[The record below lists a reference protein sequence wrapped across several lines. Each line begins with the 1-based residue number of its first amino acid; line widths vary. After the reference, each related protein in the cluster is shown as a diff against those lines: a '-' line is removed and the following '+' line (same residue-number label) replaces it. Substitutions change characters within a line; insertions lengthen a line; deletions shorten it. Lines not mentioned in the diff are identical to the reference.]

1 MGGLIG
7 KAFETVTDFLEVFE
21 DIPIVGDVLEF
32 VIGDVEADSPTYA
45 HPNQI
50 GNTISEDVPIARC
63 YGRCKIGGNKIRFN
77 EPDASDLRVI
87 FAHCLGEVNGITE
100 WKVNNIAWAD
110 LTGSHTKTEYK
121 GTRTQTAD
129 GRFTSRACAYRG
141 VAYTAATFEKN
152 DKQIGYNPRMTVVM
166 EGLKCTPLAGGS
178 AVFTRNPAVILY
190 DWYLNVEGYSA
201 DQLDLNAFKS
211 LEALCD
217 EVPSGGTLPRYRF
230 DYNFDTNISIN
241 DAKKLIWS
249 SFNGRVIKSQGKLK
263 PVWDSGQVADGSGGL
278 TSKTAV
284 HSFTEDNIVR
294 GSLTWSQPQH
304 YNIVRIHYLDG
315 DDDFKKTSVEIKDE
329 HDIDVNGELLF
340 EENCYWI
347 TDAEIARRR
356 ARFKFNKF
364 QYPDYKAKF
373 TSFSSASDLEVY
385 DLVNITHSLPGWT
398 NKPFLITAKGEDSYG
413 RMQFE
418 VIAYYSG
425 IYDDAEAVDQTNY
438 ASDLP
443 NPYDP
448 PSSAT
453 GISLSLASPGTG
465 FDYDS
470 VKVSFTTPAD
480 PFYSYSEIYISND
493 DSTYYLAGTSSGEDF
508 VIQGMGM
515 FYVPGDTVYIKLRS
529 VSETGVFGSMS
540 TPESINITSSIR
552 LGSFYAGLH
561 DFWGGNAA
569 IDNAATTIV
578 LGNLDGTPKLAL
590 GPSADSLTLN
600 NVDTYKGFYAD
611 GDGNFRHGGPSA
623 YGIFDATAGT
633 YTFHGVTISS
643 DVTIEGSGSTANT
656 WTINSDLDDVNAQ
669 LILGRTT
676 GGNATIQ
683 WNGSELTS
691 NIATDS
697 DGSLQQIVTKEY
709 VDYSVTSLGASYY
722 LVDTSSGVADY
733 KLCSLLPSEDAE
745 TYLEAAGLSDND
757 YIGGWISDTG
767 ETPDILLTGN
777 FNFYITA
784 EKTTGTK
791 TLKLYWKMYERK
803 SDTSEVLIATS
814 SITNEVTDKDTFV
827 LPFLLTSD
835 YIPASGSRIVGKIYA
850 SVTGGGNAPTVRIYY
865 RGNTSAR
872 WDIPANSEVFRSI
885 FVPYAN
891 AVQDVDLNGHSI
903 TGIDNITVADE
914 SWIGIGASDER
925 IVFDTAGNIS
935 FMGCKVGVG
944 GTPAKAL
951 EVAGDIATARTNKF
965 MFLEV
970 AGGGERA
977 SISSGCEGGD
987 IGCNYLHF
995 NVGTS
1000 SSGMALT
1007 DGNNLGVNTTTPRK
1021 QIDSLSTSQAQ
1032 LRLSYSDNSVYA
1044 DFQVNS
1050 NGNLTVSPT
1059 GDYIF
1064 DPTGNDVYPNTNY
1077 DLNLGLIN
1085 KKFLTLHAAE
1095 LWVETLVAQE
1105 TLATIGGRIV
1115 VAPTTTLTSDI
1126 GTGDTTIY
1134 VKHNNLANGDRI
1146 YMEANGKVE
1155 FMAVTSSA
1163 GGSGP
1168 YRGDGFIDIYSL
1180 RGIKEASDYGPTI
1193 VGNIRNSSTYNDWT
1207 EAWAVGNLNGLYGYG
1222 NDVYGAAFGKYSAAD
1237 YITIDPTYGIRFFDS
1252 SDVIQAQLKSSEW
1265 TIGQVAASKSNIRI
1279 SSGVLQLRN
1288 NTTVKT
1294 QLNTDGS
1301 GWLAGDGKFNWDTS
1315 GNITMTGSITL
1326 TNQISSSDISDV
1338 DAYTT
1343 NQDKQKFSTLI
1354 ADSPSGSGLFFD
1366 STHFGYYA
1374 SSAWKTYMDN
1384 SGNFYLG
1391 GTSGPLQWDAGTST
1405 LTLGVDAFANLPSDE
1420 NLVGYWAFDDGS
1432 GSVAVDGSGNG
1443 NDGQLVNM
1451 EEADWVD
1458 GISGKCLSF
1467 DGENEIVD
1475 CGTSVGNFLL
1485 ADFTISVWLKTPS
1498 SFNTE
1503 QGIIGKW
1510 GDPPYYHLA
1519 YINGFIKG
1527 TLNFGNGVISIGSF
1541 SPSVDTQYHVVLNVD
1556 RDGLATLYVNA
1567 DNEGSVDISSDSAI
1581 SMTNSNRFAIGDIGN
1596 AWNKWKGLIDEVRI
1610 YNRALTASEVKALY
1624 LYPAGNKATKI
1635 SGSQITTG
1643 KIQSTNWVDGTSGS
1657 MLDLDNE
1664 LFAIKDDTFGNSGIQ
1679 IMWDSGAKFYAGD
1692 GSNKYFKFDGTNI
1705 SWKGVNTE
1713 LTAAGAFTASNA
1725 TLTGGTIGGW
1735 TISSTTLANGTN
1747 IILDASN
1754 KKISIKN
1761 ATFGNEG
1768 IQLEYNAGT
1777 PRFYVGDGSNEY
1789 LKCIQGTGLSLSTAQ
1804 ANAITIKSGG
1814 GIKLEA
1820 GGDVILTGD
1829 SSNPAKTIFSI
1840 GAREVELY
1848 ADSTSHF
1855 RITPDANNSVDLL
1868 VGSPYTFKD
1877 VYLYAAGEIIFR
1889 SNVTHCV
1896 RPADTNDIN
1905 FGSESK
1911 NWKDAYFAGYVK
1923 LGITDTD
1930 GTVEGQLWYDASEDK
1945 LKFKTAS
1952 GVETITS
1959 A

>member
-1 MGGLIG
+1 
-7 KAFETVTDFLEVFE
+7 V
-21 DIPIVGDVLEF
+21 
-32 VIGDVEADSPTYA
+32 
-45 HPNQI
+45 
-50 GNTISEDVPIARC
+50 
-63 YGRCKIGGNKIRFN
+63 
-77 EPDASDLRVI
+77 
-87 FAHCLGEVNGITE
+87 
-100 WKVNNIAWAD
+100 
-110 LTGSHTKTEYK
+110 
-121 GTRTQTAD
+121 
-129 GRFTSRACAYRG
+129 
-141 VAYTAATFEKN
+141 
-152 DKQIGYNPRMTVVM
+152 
-166 EGLKCTPLAGGS
+166 
-178 AVFTRNPAVILY
+178 
-190 DWYLNVEGYSA
+190 
-201 DQLDLNAFKS
+201 
-211 LEALCD
+211 
-217 EVPSGGTLPRYRF
+217 
-230 DYNFDTNISIN
+230 NIS
-241 DAKKLIWS
+241 
-249 SFNGRVIKSQGKLK
+249 
-263 PVWDSGQVADGSGGL
+263 
-278 TSKTAV
+278 
-284 HSFTEDNIVR
+284 
-294 GSLTWSQPQH
+294 
-304 YNIVRIHYLDG
+304 
-315 DDDFKKTSVEIKDE
+315 
-329 HDIDVNGELLF
+329 
-340 EENCYWI
+340 
-347 TDAEIARRR
+347 
-356 ARFKFNKF
+356 
-364 QYPDYKAKF
+364 
-373 TSFSSASDLEVY
+373 
-385 DLVNITHSLPGWT
+385 HSLPGWT

-443 NPYDP
+443 NPHDP

-470 VKVSFTTPAD
+470 VKVSFSTPAD

-515 FYVPGDTVYIKLRS
+515 FYVPGDTVYVKLRS

-540 TPESINITSSIR
+540 TAESIGITSSIR

-569 IDNAATTIV
+569 INNAATTIV

-656 WTINSDLDDVNAQ
+656 WTINSDLDDVNVQ

-676 GGNATIQ
+676 GGNATLQ
-683 WNGSELTS
+683 WDGSELTS
-691 NIATDS
+691 NIATDG

-733 KLCSLLPSEDAE
+733 KLCSLIPSGDAE
-745 TYLEAAGLSDND
+745 TYLEAADLSDND

-814 SITNEVTDKDTFV
+814 SITNEVTDKDTFI

-865 RGNTSAR
+865 RGNTAAR
-872 WDIPANSEVFRSI
+872 WDIPANSEVFRNI

-903 TGIDNITVADE
+903 TGIDNITIADE

-944 GTPAKAL
+944 TVPTAKLDVKLDNIGDYFRIQRSASNGRSQYVLATETAAEMWRCGMTGEGLTDYAFYGGTHNNL
-951 EVAGDIATARTNKF
+951 V
-965 MFLEV
+965 L
-970 AGGGERA
+970 ERA
-977 SISSGCEGGD
+977 GNS
-987 IGCNYLHF
+987 YF
-995 NVGTS
+995 N
-1000 SSGMALT
+1000 
-1007 DGNNLGVNTTTPRK
+1007 GNTGFNTTTPRK

-1044 DFQVNS
+1044 DFHVNS

-1059 GDYIF
+1059 GDFVF
-1064 DPTGNDVYPNTNY
+1064 DPIGNDVYPNTNY

-1155 FMAVTSSA
+1155 FMAVTSDA

-1168 YRGDGFIDIYSL
+1168 YSYSVTRNLDGTGANTWYAGDAILNTGTTGDGFIDIYSL

-1222 NDVYGAAFGKYSAAD
+1222 NDIYGAAFGKYSAAD
-1237 YITIDPTYGIRFFDS
+1237 YITIDPTNGIRFFDS

-1338 DAYTT
+1338 EANADATRFV
-1343 NQDKQKFSTLI
+1343 NS
-1354 ADSPSGSGLFFD
+1354 ADSNGTGWRRVAHIDGAGGRGSQIVSIYTEGGDFGPECTTVQWFHDWDSQTSITILHHTSSAYWNQVRITDDGTNSYLEFNFTTDVTDFEIELQRIGYFRGDIYSGTLSAGGDTVRETQTLAGNPDKTSAQFSNSLTTIDASTDKVELGLNSSGALITKVIPASNVAPSGAGLYMGAD
-1366 STHFGYYA
+1366 YLGYYD

-1420 NLVGYWAFDDGS
+1420 DLVGYWAFDDGS
-1432 GSVAVDGSGNG
+1432 GSIAVDGSGNG
-1443 NDGQLVNM
+1443 NSGTLVNM

-1458 GISGKCLSF
+1458 GVVGKCLSF
-1467 DGENEIVD
+1467 DGTNDYVEIL
-1475 CGTSVGNFLL
+1475 SGNISTVYQ
-1485 ADFTISVWLKTPS
+1485 DGDWTISFWMNPTVKQVDHVF
-1498 SFNTE
+1498 SFKSGNTFYRA
-1503 QGIIGKW
+1503 G
-1510 GDPPYYHLA
+1510 
-1519 YINGFIKG
+1519 
-1527 TLNFGNGVISIGSF
+1527 
-1541 SPSVDTQYHVVLNVD
+1541 
-1556 RDGLATLYVNA
+1556 
-1567 DNEGSVDISSDSAI
+1567 SDSATWSLLGSTSLNNI
-1581 SMTNSNRFAIGDIGN
+1581 DLSSYDTVGTWTHYVLSYNATSNVVTIYANGEDTGEGGSYIPFTGTTGTDKFGFRYTG
-1596 AWNKWKGLIDEVRI
+1596 GLETDHLYGKLDEVRI
-1610 YNRALTASEVKALY
+1610 YDRASTPSEAKALF

-1679 IMWDSGAKFYAGD
+1679 IIWDSGAKFYAGD

-1725 TLTGGTIGGW
+1725 TITGTINASGGTFTGNVTAGTAKFGVDVTSGNDGIWLDANNYWYTTGVKAVTGTIGGW
-1735 TISSTTLANGTN
+1735 TLSSTTLANGTN

-1768 IQLEYNAGT
+1768 IQLEYNAGS

-1789 LKCIQGTGLSLSTAQ
+1789 LKYIQGTGLSLSTAQ
-1804 ANAITIKSGG
+1804 ANAITIESGG
-1814 GIKLEA
+1814 SIKLKA
-1820 GGDVILTGD
+1820 GGDIKLIGSDTNAGKLILDGTDVDVEIYAAATGNNVYIAPTSHNVTDLYLGGASNKYHNIYIRGPSVIEGD
-1829 SSNPAKTIFSI
+1829 MIPGTNSTWDIGGSTMKFVHGFFSGDLNCEQVIANCNLDNDYAGTFFNDGNSANRYGIKVQAGSDDAQQCDILRAFDGDGDIEGYLRISNGTFDIYQASDRSMKMNIRNTEVSGLNIVNSLKVCDFEFKKTPTVKHTNFI
-1840 GAREVELY
+1840 ADEVEKV
-1848 ADSTSHF
+1848 F
-1855 RITPDANNSVDLL
+1855 PDAIGVADGKYWLASNAFIPIL
-1868 VGSPYTFKD
+1868 VKALQEENDFIKSEIARLEELIFK
-1877 VYLYAAGEIIFR
+1877 
-1889 SNVTHCV
+1889 S
-1896 RPADTNDIN
+1896 
-1905 FGSESK
+1905 
-1911 NWKDAYFAGYVK
+1911 
-1923 LGITDTD
+1923 
-1930 GTVEGQLWYDASEDK
+1930 Q
-1945 LKFKTAS
+1945 
-1952 GVETITS
+1952 S
-1959 A
+1959 AVN

>member
-1 MGGLIG
+1 ML
-7 KAFETVTDFLEVFE
+7 
-21 DIPIVGDVLEF
+21 
-32 VIGDVEADSPTYA
+32 
-45 HPNQI
+45 
-50 GNTISEDVPIARC
+50 
-63 YGRCKIGGNKIRFN
+63 
-77 EPDASDLRVI
+77 
-87 FAHCLGEVNGITE
+87 
-100 WKVNNIAWAD
+100 
-110 LTGSHTKTEYK
+110 
-121 GTRTQTAD
+121 
-129 GRFTSRACAYRG
+129 
-141 VAYTAATFEKN
+141 
-152 DKQIGYNPRMTVVM
+152 
-166 EGLKCTPLAGGS
+166 
-178 AVFTRNPAVILY
+178 
-190 DWYLNVEGYSA
+190 
-201 DQLDLNAFKS
+201 
-211 LEALCD
+211 
-217 EVPSGGTLPRYRF
+217 
-230 DYNFDTNISIN
+230 
-241 DAKKLIWS
+241 
-249 SFNGRVIKSQGKLK
+249 
-263 PVWDSGQVADGSGGL
+263 
-278 TSKTAV
+278 
-284 HSFTEDNIVR
+284 
-294 GSLTWSQPQH
+294 
-304 YNIVRIHYLDG
+304 
-315 DDDFKKTSVEIKDE
+315 
-329 HDIDVNGELLF
+329 
-340 EENCYWI
+340 
-347 TDAEIARRR
+347 
-356 ARFKFNKF
+356 
-364 QYPDYKAKF
+364 
-373 TSFSSASDLEVY
+373 
-385 DLVNITHSLPGWT
+385 
-398 NKPFLITAKGEDSYG
+398 
-413 RMQFE
+413 
-418 VIAYYSG
+418 
-425 IYDDAEAVDQTNY
+425 
-438 ASDLP
+438 
-443 NPYDP
+443 
-448 PSSAT
+448 
-453 GISLSLASPGTG
+453 
-465 FDYDS
+465 
-470 VKVSFTTPAD
+470 
-480 PFYSYSEIYISND
+480 
-493 DSTYYLAGTSSGEDF
+493 
-508 VIQGMGM
+508 
-515 FYVPGDTVYIKLRS
+515 
-529 VSETGVFGSMS
+529 
-540 TPESINITSSIR
+540 
-552 LGSFYAGLH
+552 
-561 DFWGGNAA
+561 
-569 IDNAATTIV
+569 
-578 LGNLDGTPKLAL
+578 
-590 GPSADSLTLN
+590 
-600 NVDTYKGFYAD
+600 
-611 GDGNFRHGGPSA
+611 
-623 YGIFDATAGT
+623 
-633 YTFHGVTISS
+633 
-643 DVTIEGSGSTANT
+643 
-656 WTINSDLDDVNAQ
+656 
-669 LILGRTT
+669 
-676 GGNATIQ
+676 
-683 WNGSELTS
+683 
-691 NIATDS
+691 
-697 DGSLQQIVTKEY
+697 
-709 VDYSVTSLGASYY
+709 
-722 LVDTSSGVADY
+722 DTSSGVSDY
-733 KLCSLLPSEDAE
+733 KLCSLTPSEDAE
-745 TYLEAAGLSDND
+745 TYLEAADLSDND
-757 YIGGWISDTG
+757 YIGGWISDAG
-767 ETPDILLTGN
+767 DMPSILLTGN

-814 SITNEVTDKDTFV
+814 SITNEITDKDTFI

-865 RGNTSAR
+865 RGNTAAR
-872 WDIPANSEVFRSI
+872 WDIPANSEVFRNI

-925 IVFDTAGNIS
+925 IVFDTTGNIS
-935 FMGCKVGVG
+935 FMGCDVGIGKTEPGGALHILKDSYGPKLILDDPDTDNKVPIEFRANNIIKWELGQRS
-944 GTPAKAL
+944 ASEDHDLAL
-951 EVAGDIATARTNKF
+951 WRYDGDYHRVMTWDQTN
-965 MFLEV
+965 
-970 AGGGERA
+970 GN
-977 SISSGCEGGD
+977 
-987 IGCNYLHF
+987 IGAN
-995 NVGTS
+995 TS
-1000 SSGMALT
+1000 
-1007 DGNNLGVNTTTPRK
+1007 TPRK

-1044 DFQVNS
+1044 DFRVNS

-1059 GDYIF
+1059 GDFVF

-1155 FMAVTSSA
+1155 FMAVTSDA

-1168 YRGDGFIDIYSL
+1168 YSYSVTRNLDGTGANTWYAGDAILNTGTTGDGFIDIYSL

-1207 EAWAVGNLNGLYGYG
+1207 EAWAIGNLNGLYGYG
-1222 NDVYGAAFGKYSAAD
+1222 TDIYGAAFGKYSAAD
-1237 YITIDPTYGIRFFDS
+1237 YITIDSTNGIRFFDS

-1366 STHFGYYA
+1366 STHFGYYD

-1443 NDGQLVNM
+1443 NDGTLVNM

-1458 GISGKCLSF
+1458 GVSGKCLSF
-1467 DGENEIVD
+1467 DGSNEYVSIPNVILTNIWTLSMWFNID
-1475 CGTSVGNFLL
+1475 TIDSYDMLYSGTDNTDIQLFFHATSKHLTTSVE
-1485 ADFTISVWLKTPS
+1485 
-1498 SFNTE
+1498 NTE
-1503 QGIIGKW
+1503 RDTGWDVSAHYGEWHHVVWTHNNSNNTIV
-1510 GDPPYYHLA
+1510 
-1519 YINGFIKG
+1519 YIDGE
-1527 TLNFGNGVISIGSF
+1527 
-1541 SPSVDTQYHVVLNVD
+1541 VVLNTTDATYTKSDDNVCI
-1556 RDGLATLYVNA
+1556 GATLA
-1567 DNEGSVDISSDSAI
+1567 GSFTID
-1581 SMTNSNRFAIGDIGN
+1581 G
-1596 AWNKWKGLIDEVRI
+1596 KIDEVRI
-1610 YNRALTASEVKALY
+1610 YNRALTPSEVKALF

-1692 GSNKYFKFDGTNI
+1692 G
-1705 SWKGVNTE
+1705 
-1713 LTAAGAFTASNA
+1713 A
-1725 TLTGGTIGGW
+1725 
-1735 TISSTTLANGTN
+1735 
-1747 IILDASN
+1747 
-1754 KKISIKN
+1754 
-1761 ATFGNEG
+1761 
-1768 IQLEYNAGT
+1768 
-1777 PRFYVGDGSNEY
+1777 NEY
-1789 LKCIQGTGLSLSTAQ
+1789 LKYIQGTGLSLSSAHE
-1804 ANAITIKSGG
+1804 NAITIEDGG
-1814 GIKLEA
+1814 SVKLEA
-1820 GGDVILTGD
+1820 GGDIVLAGD
-1829 SSNPAKTIFSI
+1829 ASNPAKTIFSI
-1840 GAREVELY
+1840 GIREIELY
-1848 ADSTSHF
+1848 TDSTSRF

-1868 VGSPYTFKD
+1868 IGQPYTFKD
-1877 VYLYAAGEIIFR
+1877 IYLYAAGETIFR

-1896 RPADTNDIN
+1896 RPADNNDIN